1 MGVYITRAQVMV
13 TMTLMSESG
22 KVSDSSEEETYVHR
36 IRHEQSKLK
45 NGISLIL

>member
-22 KVSDSSEEETYVHR
+22 KVSDSSEEETYVH
-36 IRHEQSKLK
+36 
-45 NGISLIL
+45 